1 MNSPVQKI
9 KERLSIEE
17 VVSAYIK
24 LEKAGVNLKA
34 KCPFHNEKTPSF
46 FVSPSRGSYY
56 CFGCS
61 AGGDIFSFVE
71 EFEGLDFKGALKLLA
86 DRAGVP
92 LERYNSEG
100 ERVAA
105 SEKERLYKV
114 MEESAQYFESNLAE
128 HKNVITYLTSRGLT
142 ESSIKDFRIGFA
154 QNDWR
159 LLYAYLLKKGFSEGE
174 MEKAGLIKKSEKGF
188 YDRFRNRIMFPMFD
202 SSGRIIA
209 FSGRI
214 FSAEGAAPAKFG
226 GQGPAS
232 GGIVSNIEQAKYINS
247 PETPIFNKSSVLYG
261 IDRAKESIRKNNFS
275 ILVEGQMDLILS
287 HQAGFKNTVASSGTA
302 LSDSTISKA
311 SLVDDL
317 RLRENIVSNLGLIR
331 RLSNNIVLAFDADRA
346 GFNASSRAGKIAL
359 SFGMDVKV
367 ASIPEGIDPADLISQ
382 NGSDAW
388 REAIRNSK
396 HLIEFLLQKV
406 LESAKSDSR
415 KAGREIKEKV
425 LPYVASLE
433 SSIEKMHFI
442 KLISDQSS
450 VPHSALEDDL
460 KKIEQA
466 LTHEKKEVAEVI
478 AEESKVFRK
487 DYIERK
493 LLGIIFWQKTL
504 SEPQIEVGDVAQ
516 NLAEILH
523 TTTEKLLQDE
533 TDNMEDLIFEA
544 EVFYAGEADLK
555 KDVAELLQNLQGE
568 YLKEALGRKMK
579 ELHAAEEAKDAARAT
594 EILKECQAIN
604 DKIQSIKNNYPNK

>member
-1 MNSPVQKI
+1 MSMNSPVQKI

-86 DRAGVP
+86 DRAGVS
-92 LERYNSEG
+92 LERYNPEG
-100 ERVAA
+100 ERAAA

-114 MEESAQYFESNLAE
+114 MEESAKYFESNLAE
-128 HKNVITYLTSRGLT
+128 RKNVITYLTSRGLT

-188 YDRFRNRIMFPMFD
+188 YDRFRNRIMFPMSD
-202 SSGRIIA
+202 SSGRVIA

-214 FSAEGAAPAKFG
+214 SEQGLSKEEAEK
-226 GQGPAS
+226 S
-232 GGIVSNIEQAKYINS
+232 AKYLNS

-302 LSDSTISKA
+302 LSDSTISK
-311 SLVDDL
+311 
-317 RLRENIVSNLGLIR
+317 ENIVSNLGLIR

-367 ASIPEGIDPADLISQ
+367 ASLAEGVDPADLISR
-382 NGSDAW
+382 NGPDAW
-388 REAIRNSK
+388 RLAIRSSK
-396 HLIEFLLQKV
+396 HLIEFLLQKT

-433 SSIEKMHFI
+433 SAIEKMHFI

-450 VPHSALEDDL
+450 IPHSALEDDL
-460 KKIEQA
+460 KKIEQE
-466 LTHEKKEVAEVI
+466 LTHEKKEIAEVM

-504 SEPQIEVGDVAQ
+504 PEPQIDVGEVTQ
-516 NLAEILH
+516 NLAEISH
-523 TTTEKLLQDE
+523 TTSEELLKNE
-533 TDNMEDLIFEA
+533 TGNMGDLIFEA
-544 EVFYAGEADLK
+544 EVFYTEDADLK
-555 KDVAELLQNLQGE
+555 KDVLELLNNLREE
-568 YLKEALGRKMK
+568 YLKEELERKMR
-579 ELHAAEEAKDAARAT
+579 ELRIAEEAQDSTRAT

-604 DKIQSIKNNYPNK
+604 DKIQSLKNNYPINKLTS

>member
-1 MNSPVQKI
+1 MSMNSPVQKI

-86 DRAGVP
+86 DRAGVS

-114 MEESAQYFESNLAE
+114 MEESAKYFESNLAE

-159 LLYAYLLKKGFSEGE
+159 LLYAYLFKKGFSEGE

-188 YDRFRNRIMFPMFD
+188 YDRFRNRIMFPMSD
-202 SSGRIIA
+202 SSGRVIA

-214 FSAEGAAPAKFG
+214 SEQGLSKEEAEK
-226 GQGPAS
+226 S
-232 GGIVSNIEQAKYINS
+232 AKYLNS

-302 LSDSTISKA
+302 LSDSTISK
-311 SLVDDL
+311 
-317 RLRENIVSNLGLIR
+317 ENIVSNLGLIR

-396 HLIEFLLQKV
+396 HLIEFLLQKA
-406 LESAKSDSR
+406 LESAKSDNR

-433 SSIEKMHFI
+433 SAIEKMHFI

-450 VPHSALEDDL
+450 IPHSALEDDL
-460 KKIEQA
+460 KKIEQE
-466 LTHEKKEVAEVI
+466 LTHEKKEIAEVM

-504 SEPQIEVGDVAQ
+504 PEPQIDVGEVTQ
-516 NLAEILH
+516 NLAEISH
-523 TTTEKLLQDE
+523 TTSEELLKNE
-533 TDNMEDLIFEA
+533 TGNMGDLIFEA

-555 KDVAELLQNLQGE
+555 KDVAELLQNLREE
-568 YLKEALGRKMK
+568 YLKEALGRKMR
-579 ELHAAEEAKDAARAT
+579 ELRIAEEAQDATRAT
-594 EILKECQAIN
+594 EILKECQTIN
-604 DKIQSIKNNYPNK
+604 DKIQSLKNNYPINKLTS